1 MRICKVAAFPHLRAP
16 FMPELD
22 KTYTPA
28 DVESRWY
35 QRWLDDK
42 CFEADPARVSETRP
56 AYSIVIPPP
65 NVTGVLH
72 MGHVLNNTIQDIL
85 CRRARMLGKE
95 VLWLPGT
102 DHAGLATQNVV
113 EKTLKKQGVIKHRD
127 DLGREKLIEK
137 IWEWKGTQGDIIID
151 QLKKLGSSCD
161 WSRQRFTFDPD
172 YNACVMRVFVDL
184 YKKGLIYRGKRM
196 VNWCPSS
203 LTALSDEE
211 VIMKEQKGSM
221 YHFRVEVIDDDTRPQ
236 TARPRAVDITEQE
249 EQNAHHEH
257 TRTDPHTGCRTFIH
271 GNRFDERAG
280 PYLSAANRRTVGAAA
295 ACLAQSQRTGADA
308 PSGESR
314 WEEFRALLATGQFR
328 ELNLIDLAQLGIRA
342 FGDEPLAAA
351 DESLKQL
358 KAGAEAQPFLDHA
371 RGVVYKIFASDASGN
386 AGRKVTVSTSPTARP
401 YIEYEDSHPLE
412 ALEKLALLHEIG
424 GLPTEILGVTAQGDW
439 VLAQP
444 EATPVTESEIGAA
457 RAEAVAL
464 VGGVQVNE
472 SGLEDIRVVWHRGRA
487 WIISDLHLRNI
498 MRDSEGKARI
508 MDALIVPVPKSLTA
522 RYESVR
528 QAIREA
534 KEKAGILSSA
544 THAQEEL
551 SLFPSADRKT
561 WLTIATTR
569 PETIPGDTAIA
580 VNPKDER
587 YAHLIGKHIRRPLPL
602 ENQAAIPIVGD
613 EHVDFAFGTG
623 VLKVTPAHD
632 KADFEIGQRHKL
644 EIIDVLHPNGLLNEL
659 AGKDLA
665 GLDRFEGR
673 KKAVDLLTE
682 MGAMIKAEPHQNN
695 VGYSERADVPIEPR
709 LSEQWFLKYPSVK
722 ESQAVVASGEMKFHP
737 DRWAKVYDHWMTGL
751 QDWCISRQVWWGHRI
766 PVWHSMAKDSDELRA
781 FSEFSNKTGLSK
793 SDSWTEH
800 CLSGVKGEATLV
812 TVYQNNDEGETR
824 IEAVTDSEAEIEKL
838 KSMGFTQD
846 PDVLDTWFS
855 SWLWPFATMGWPEKT
870 STLKAFYPTTDLVTG
885 PDIIFFWVARMIMAG
900 FEWMGELPFK
910 NVYFTGIIRDKQGR
924 KMSKSLG
931 NSPDPLELIAS
942 YSADALRFGIM
953 RSAPLGQDI
962 CFDDKNVE
970 LGRNFCTKL
979 WNAARFRQM
988 QGGEVE
994 TEISAALLSSDDK
1007 WILLR
1012 LNTAIAEVS
1021 TALEEYRFS
1030 DATATL
1036 YRFFWSEYCDWYIEA
1051 SKAVLQ
1057 GSDDKRKANT
1067 LAVIDFVLGHTLRLF
1082 HPFMPFITEELWH
1095 GMGFNTDLPENQGG
1109 KSIMFAPW
1117 PKPLDEDE
1125 LAHFGILPEDEKT
1138 ANDKYEAVNLGRGL
1152 KSTFNIN
1159 KRVRFVLKPSQ
1170 ELPAHEVEVLRILL
1184 NAEPL
1189 DVDADFAATKGT
1201 PSAIT
1206 PLGTIFLP
1214 LDGIIDV
1221 EAERARVGKE
1231 LAKVESELEK
1241 VIAKLA
1247 DENFTSKVPQ
1257 KVLDEHQLRKTDWQ
1271 EKLAKLR
1278 EMMAA
1283 LG

>member
-1 MRICKVAAFPHLRAP
+1 
-16 FMPELD
+16 MPELD

-28 DVESRWY
+28 DVEARWY

-42 CFEADPARVSETRP
+42 CFEADPARVSEKRP

-65 NVTGVLH
+65 NVTGILTL
-72 MGHVLNNTIQDIL
+72 GHVLNNTIQDIL
-85 CRRARMLGKE
+85 ARRARMLGKE

-102 DHAGLATQNVV
+102 DHAGIATQNVV

-127 DLGREKLIEK
+127 DLGREGLVAK
-137 IWEWKGTQGDIIID
+137 IWEWKEKHGGIIIE
-151 QLKKLGSSCD
+151 QLKKLGASCD
-161 WSRQRFTFDPD
+161 WSRERFTFDDD

-211 VIMKEQKGSM
+211 VVMKAQNAIM
-221 YHFRVEVIDDDTRPQ
+221 YHFKVEV
-236 TARPRAVDITEQE
+236 VE
-249 EQNAHHEH
+249 E
-257 TRTDPHTGCRTFIH
+257 PG
-271 GNRFDERAG
+271 
-280 PYLSAANRRTVGAAA
+280 
-295 ACLAQSQRTGADA
+295 
-308 PSGESR
+308 
-314 WEEFRALLATGQFR
+314 
-328 ELNLIDLAQLGIRA
+328 
-342 FGDEPLAAA
+342 
-351 DESLKQL
+351 
-358 KAGAEAQPFLDHA
+358 
-371 RGVVYKIFASDASGN
+371 
-386 AGRKVTVSTSPTARP
+386 
-401 YIEYEDSHPLE
+401 
-412 ALEKLALLHEIG
+412 
-424 GLPTEILGVTAQGDW
+424 
-439 VLAQP
+439 
-444 EATPVTESEIGAA
+444 
-457 RAEAVAL
+457 
-464 VGGVQVNE
+464 
-472 SGLEDIRVVWHRGRA
+472 
-487 WIISDLHLRNI
+487 
-498 MRDSEGKARI
+498 
-508 MDALIVPVPKSLTA
+508 
-522 RYESVR
+522 
-528 QAIREA
+528 
-534 KEKAGILSSA
+534 
-544 THAQEEL
+544 
-551 SLFPSADRKT
+551 T

-569 PETIPGDTAIA
+569 PEVIPGDTAIA

-587 YAHLIGKHIRRPLPL
+587 YAHLIGKHVRRPLPV
-602 ENQAAIPIVGD
+602 ENQALLPIVAD
-613 EHVDFAFGTG
+613 EHVDFTFGTG

-632 KADFEIGQRHKL
+632 KADFEIGQRHGL
-644 EIIDVLHPNGLLNEL
+644 PVIDVMHPNGTLNEL

-665 GLDRFEGR
+665 GMERFAAR
-673 KKAVDLLTE
+673 KRAAELL
-682 MGAMIKAEPHQNN
+682 AEIGSLVKEEPYQNN
-695 VGYSERADVPIEPR
+695 LGYSERADVPIESR

-722 ESQAVVASGEMKFHP
+722 ESQAVVANGEMKFHP

-766 PVWHSMAKDSDELRA
+766 PVWYRKSANQSDRTDPFDPTQEVY
-781 FSEFSNKTGLSK
+781 
-793 SDSWTEH
+793 
-800 CLSGVKGEATLV
+800 CGVEPPADPE
-812 TVYQNNDEGETR
+812 NWE
-824 IEAVTDSEAEIEKL
+824 
-838 KSMGFTQD
+838 QD

-962 CFDDKNVE
+962 CFDEKNVE

-988 QGGEVE
+988 QSTSPVPGEGFAVE
-994 TEISAALLSSDDK
+994 AEINPALLSSDDK

-1095 GMGFNTDLPENQGG
+1095 GMGFNADLPENQGG

-1125 LAHFGILPEDEKT
+1125 LAHFGILPEDEQA
-1138 ANDKYEAVNLGRGL
+1138 ANDKYKAVELGRGL

-1159 KRVRFVLKPSQ
+1159 KKVRFVLKPAS
-1170 ELPAHEVEVLRILL
+1170 ELPAHEIEVLRILL

-1189 DVDADFAATKGT
+1189 EVDAAFQPKKGT
-1201 PSAIT
+1201 PAALT
-1206 PLGTIFLP
+1206 PLGELFLP
-1214 LDGIIDV
+1214 LDGLIDV
-1221 EAERARVGKE
+1221 DAEKARVGKE
-1231 LAKVESELEK
+1231 VAKVESELEK
-1241 VIAKLA
+1241 VTAKLA
-1247 DENFTSKVPQ
+1247 DTNFTSKVPQ
-1257 KVLDEHQLRKTDWQ
+1257 KVLDEHQQRKTDWE

-1278 EMMAA
+1278 VMLDA